1 MQIAIFA
8 RAPVAGAAKTRLI
21 PRLGA
26 AGAARA
32 HRSMVLCAIDN
43 ALRAALGPVTL
54 WTAGDADHRF
64 FRALRRSGHIA
75 RVHPQRGDDL
85 GARMAHCLASLL
97 PAGPVLLMGSDC
109 PALGPPE
116 LQACAR
122 SLEAGDDAVLIPA
135 EDGGYVL
142 VGAARE
148 LPPDI
153 FRGIPWGQDS
163 VMEATRQRLA
173 AHHLRW
179 SEPALLWDVDHP
191 RDLDRAAA
199 LSGLASARPRPP

>member
-43 ALRAALGPVTL
+43 ASARPSAQSRCGLRVMPTIDFFVRCGAADTSPACTP
-54 WTAGDADHRF
+54 A
-64 FRALRRSGHIA
+64 
-75 RVHPQRGDDL
+75 GDDL
-85 GARMAHCLASLL
+85 WRAHGTLPRESSAGGTGAADGQRLPGAR
-97 PAGPVLLMGSDC
+97 
-109 PALGPPE
+109 PPE

-153 FRGIPWGQDS
+153 FRGIPGARIRSW
-163 VMEATRQRLA
+163 RR
-173 AHHLRW
+173 
-179 SEPALLWDVDHP
+179 PANVSPHTTCAGRNP
-191 RDLDRAAA
+191 RCC
-199 LSGLASARPRPP
+199 GM